1 MQVVDRVL
9 RYTLR
14 FAGNQSMSPE
24 TDNNTNLH
32 TVIGENRDIMLR
44 LNETLEGLNTRQGK
58 TSGFL
63 WAGLLVPLLLSLLLL
78 YLIYSIS
85 SQAESLPAGL
95 QGENMRMERMEESL
109 TLMTTNL
116 EEIQAA
122 MLSINGYMQAISHDI
137 GRLDEADSPLVS
149 MDTHTVR
156 LVALRR
162 VHVAAGAPAAPPWRP
177 TVCPRPLVAQWPLPT
192 AALFGLAVLGWH
204 WWWHYRNQ

>member
-1 MQVVDRVL
+1 M
-9 RYTLR
+9 RYNLT
-14 FAGNQSMSPE
+14 FAGNLPMSPE

-32 TVIGENRDIMLR
+32 TVIGENREVMLR
-44 LNETLEGLNTRQGK
+44 LNDTLEGLNNKKAGA
-58 TSGFL
+58 SGFL
-63 WAGLLVPLLLSLLLL
+63 WASLLVPLLLSLLLL

-95 QGENMRMERMEESL
+95 QGENARMERMEESL

-149 MDTHTVR
+149 MDTHMVR
-156 LVALRR
+156 LSDSMGQIESSISSLNRNTGELNSTMSYVAGQLGQMTHD
-162 VHVAAGAPAAPPWRP
+162 VNQM
-177 TVCPRPLVAQWPLPT
+177 TKPRMMFP
-192 AALFGLAVLGWH
+192 FD
-204 WWWHYRNQ
+204 

>member
-1 MQVVDRVL
+1 MPPETD
-9 RYTLR
+9 TLP
-14 FAGNQSMSPE
+14 FAGIQPMPPE

-32 TVIGENRDIMLR
+32 RVIGENRDIMLR
-44 LNETLEGLNTRQGK
+44 LNDTLESLSTRQGK
-58 TSGFL
+58 TSGLL
-63 WAGLLVPLLLSLLLL
+63 WASLLVPLLLSLLLL

-122 MLSINGYMQAISHDI
+122 MLSINGYMQSISHDI

-149 MDTHTVR
+149 MDTHMVR
-156 LVALRR
+156 LSDSMGQIESSISSLNRNTGELNSTMSYVAGQLGQMTHD
-162 VHVAAGAPAAPPWRP
+162 VNQM
-177 TVCPRPLVAQWPLPT
+177 TKPRMMFP
-192 AALFGLAVLGWH
+192 FD
-204 WWWHYRNQ
+204 

>member
-1 MQVVDRVL
+1 M
-9 RYTLR
+9 RYTLA
-14 FAGNQSMSPE
+14 FAGNQPMPPE
-24 TDNNTNLH
+24 NDNNTNLH
-32 TVIGENRDIMLR
+32 RVIGENRDIMLR

-78 YLIYSIS
+78 YLIYAVS

-95 QGENMRMERMEESL
+95 QGENARMERMEESL

-122 MLSINGYMQAISHDI
+122 MLSINGYMQSISHDI

-149 MDTHTVR
+149 MDSHMDRLSDSMGQIESSISSLNRNTGELKSTKSYEEGQLCQMTH
-156 LVALRR
+156 LVNQI
-162 VHVAAGAPAAPPWRP
+162 
-177 TVCPRPLVAQWPLPT
+177 TKPRMIIT
-192 AALFGLAVLGWH
+192 F
-204 WWWHYRNQ
+204 Y